1 MRISERNL
9 ELEARMGDDELAEIR
24 NKRMAEMRAQAG
36 GAGGDQQQQMQE
48 RAKQMEDMKNGI
60 LSQVLDQKVKMIYG
74 SFMFAS
80 CHCGQS

>member
-1 MRISERNL
+1 MHQLFVFMRISDRNL

-60 LSQVLDQKVKMIYG
+60 LSQVLDQKVKMIYV
-74 SFMFAS
+74 
-80 CHCGQS
+80 

>member
-1 MRISERNL
+1 MHQLFVFMRISDRNL
-9 ELEARMGDDELAEIR
+9 EFEARMGDDELAEIR

-74 SFMFAS
+74 
-80 CHCGQS
+80 

>member
-1 MRISERNL
+1 MSSVHQLFVFMRISERNL

-60 LSQVLDQKVKMIYG
+60 LSQVLDQKVKMIYV
-74 SFMFAS
+74 
-80 CHCGQS
+80 

>member
-1 MRISERNL
+1 
-9 ELEARMGDDELAEIR
+9 MGDDELAEIR

-60 LSQVLDQKVKMIYG
+60 LSQVLDQKVQLYILVLCRVIMLTYVL
-74 SFMFAS
+74 
-80 CHCGQS
+80 QSVLEFQ

>member
-74 SFMFAS
+74 
-80 CHCGQS
+80 

>member
-1 MRISERNL
+1 MHQLFVFMRISDRNL

-74 SFMFAS
+74 
-80 CHCGQS
+80 

>member
-1 MRISERNL
+1 MHQLFVFMRISERNL

-60 LSQVLDQKVKMIYG
+60 LSQVLDQKVKMIYV
-74 SFMFAS
+74 
-80 CHCGQS
+80 